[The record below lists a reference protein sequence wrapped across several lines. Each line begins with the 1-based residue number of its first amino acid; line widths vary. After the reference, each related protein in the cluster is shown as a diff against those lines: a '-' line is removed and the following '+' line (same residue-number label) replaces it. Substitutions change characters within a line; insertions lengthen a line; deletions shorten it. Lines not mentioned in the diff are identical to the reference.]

1 MKRDL
6 PPFTIFTEED
16 TQWFVLL
23 EGELTGVMFRL
34 IPNDSDFTSIAYD
47 IATNQY
53 FEGGEERLTK
63 LYGEIESVVEKFI
76 NFAIKDV
83 AAKIESGELT
93 PPNLEV

>member
-16 TQWFVLL
+16 SQWFVLL
-23 EGELTGVMFRL
+23 EGDLKGVMFRL
-34 IPNDSDFTSIAYD
+34 LPNDSDNASIAYD

-53 FEGGEERLTK
+53 FEGGEDRLTK

-76 NFAIKDV
+76 NFAIEDV
-83 AAKIESGELT
+83 AAKIESGELS
-93 PPNLEV
+93 PPTLEN